1 MTILVRDA
9 VPDPIFRELLPAL
22 GMVPILHRTVEG
34 PAFGLWLLRELERH
48 GYRISPGI
56 PYPILARLE
65 RNCWLRVPSRGAAK
79 ARRTC
84 RLTAAGRALPL
95 TVRDRLGELHDEVE
109 RTPRPARPACR
120 REPR

>member
-1 MTILVRDA
+1 MTVFARDA

-48 GYRISPGI
+48 GHRIVPGRL
-56 PYPILARLE
+56 YPILARLE
-65 RNCWLRVPSRGAAK
+65 RSSWLRGSS
-79 ARRTC
+79 
-84 RLTAAGRALPL
+84 
-95 TVRDRLGELHDEVE
+95 
-109 RTPRPARPACR
+109 RPARPACP